1 MIGQVES
8 KKVYF
13 TIFVTLIILTFITI
27 QVAFMDLG
35 WLNDVVALG
44 IAVCKATLVALFF
57 MHVRYSPRLTWVV
70 ILGGLFWLGI
80 MIALTLSDYLTRSWL
95 TYPGH

>member
-1 MIGQVES
+1 MVEHVES

-13 TIFVTLIILTFITI
+13 TVFVVLMVLTFITI

-35 WLNDVVALG
+35 WLNNILALG

-57 MHVRYSPRLTWVV
+57 MHVRYSTRLTWVV